1 MVILFFDGECGL
13 CNRAVLHFL
22 SWEREGSEV
31 QFAPLQGETA
41 QKLLTAQQSTVPY
54 HSLLVWDGRE
64 VHEKASALRA
74 LTKDLRT
81 PWGNFS
87 HLILKALPTSW
98 TNVCYD
104 VVARNR
110 HRVSQFS
117 CATRVDPAIKNR
129 FLP

>member
-22 SWEREGSEV
+22 RWEREGSEV

-41 QKLLTAQQSTVPY
+41 QKLLTAQQAAPPY
-54 HSLLVWDGRE
+54 QSLLVWDGRE
-64 VHEKASALRA
+64 VHEKATALRA
-74 LTKDLRT
+74 LTKDLRA
-81 PWGNFS
+81 PWGKF
-87 HLILKALPTSW
+87 LRLTLKALPVSW
-98 TNVCYD
+98 ANGCYD

-117 CATRVDPAIKNR
+117 CAAHIDPAIKNR

>member
-41 QKLLTAQQSTVPY
+41 QKLLTAQQSTAPY

-64 VHEKASALRA
+64 VHQKASALRV
-74 LTKDLRT
+74 LTKDLRA

-98 TNVCYD
+98 ANGCYD

-117 CATRVDPAIKNR
+117 CAAYVDPAIKNR